1 MPELTVQNIG
11 TDRNASLVVDSR
23 LIAEA
28 LGVNHGDW
36 VRNIVKK
43 YQAEIEQDFGAIRFQ
58 NGLNGVGTNGGK
70 AEVYALL
77 TEDQANCLMTYSKNT
92 DQVRAAKRNLV
103 RSFSKAKELL
113 MDGARV
119 EPDPLKLAP
128 PIERIA
134 SLRSSLEFFDIDVA
148 NPRFKQA
155 LQDLT
160 LDVLGVSGPTIT
172 LDGEVW
178 CGVAERAEQL
188 GYSAA
193 WVLNNRS
200 QMGKFVKRLVPECDR
215 RQEERLC
222 NGIQRKINLYRVS
235 ESLDSAIY
243 EYFLE
248 GSAVAS

>member
-23 LIAEA
+23 LIAEV
-28 LGVNHGDW
+28 LGVNHGAW
-36 VRNIVKK
+36 MTNIVKK
-43 YQAEIEQDFGAIRFQ
+43 YQAEIEQDFGKVRFE
-58 NGLNGVGTNGGK
+58 NGTVVNSVGAVNTTI
-70 AEVYALL
+70 YALL
-77 TEDQANCLMTYSKNT
+77 TEDQATCLMTYSKNT

-103 RSFSKAKELL
+103 KSFSKAKELL
-113 MDGARV
+113 MAGSRV
-119 EPDPLKLAP
+119 DPEPLKLAP

-160 LDVLGVSGPTIT
+160 LDVLGVSGPAIKG
-172 LDGEVW
+172 DGEVW